1 MARSMAARQR
11 EIDAGIGPP
20 RAVSSSISSCGRA
33 AGRVP
38 VGSTGSARRYGAPV
52 PVAAIASFGHR
63 SYRYFWF
70 GGLTASSA
78 RWFQYV
84 ALPAVVWDLTRSPG
98 WVGFAGFA
106 QFAAM
111 ALMAPVAGTVADHY
125 PRRNILMV
133 SQSFMGLVA
142 VVMAVAWSQGVR
154 SPTAYV
160 ALAAASGLGGGL
172 NLPVWQS
179 FVSEL
184 VPRDLLLN
192 AVTLNSAQFNGS
204 RLVGPMLGGITVAA
218 AGPAVAFW
226 VSAAGALVVVFAL
239 VRIESR
245 KAAAAASGMRVIR
258 NMVTVA
264 RYVADRRGLV
274 VAFVTA
280 SLIGSLGLSIQI
292 LTVVFAEDVFH
303 RGPGGF
309 GLMLTMLGAGAVA
322 AAPVVASLGGR
333 VPRSQIQRVAL
344 VVYGAAVAAL
354 AVAPSFASY
363 LVPLAFIGAAHLASA
378 SSLNTA
384 VQLQV
389 DEERRTQVMSL
400 YVMVLMSSNPLGQ
413 LLLGQLI
420 ELVGPRP
427 AFGAYGALLLAGT
440 AALHGSGWLRHLDVE
455 VGEYSPE
462 VAPEV
467 HPTTPSPPRPKRR
480 SSS

>member
-1 MARSMAARQR
+1 MARH
-11 EIDAGIGPP
+11 
-20 RAVSSSISSCGRA
+20 
-33 AGRVP
+33 
-38 VGSTGSARRYGAPV
+38 RRYGASV
-52 PVAAIASFGHR
+52 PPAAFASFSYR

-70 GGLTASSA
+70 GGFTTNSA

-84 ALPAVVWDLTRSPG
+84 ALPAVVWDLTGSAG

-111 ALMAPVAGTVADHY
+111 AVVAPVAGMAADHY
-125 PRRNILMV
+125 SRRRILMV

-142 VVMAVAWSQGVR
+142 AAMALVWMQGVR

-172 NLPVWQS
+172 NLPVWQA

-184 VPRDLLLN
+184 VPRGLLLN
-192 AVTLNSAQFNGS
+192 AVTLNSAQFNSS

-226 VSAAGALVVVFAL
+226 VSAAGALAVVFAL
-239 VRIESR
+239 VRVESLR
-245 KAAAAASGMRVIR
+245 TASTVGTPSMRLIR
-258 NMVTVA
+258 NTLAVA
-264 RYVADRRGLV
+264 RYIGARRGLV
-274 VAFVTA
+274 VAFVTVA
-280 SLIGSLGLSIQI
+280 LIGAAGLPIQM
-292 LTVVFAEDVFH
+292 LTVVFAEDVFD

-309 GLMLTMLGAGAVA
+309 GLMLTMLGSGAVV

-333 VPRSQIQRVAL
+333 VSRSQIQRVAL
-344 VVYGAAVAAL
+344 LAYGTAVLAL
-354 AVAPSFASY
+354 AVAPTLVSF
-363 LVPLAFIGAAHLASA
+363 LVPLALIGAAHLAAA

-389 DEERRTQVMSL
+389 DENRRTQVMSL

-413 LLLGQLI
+413 LALGQLI

-427 AFGAYGALLLAGT
+427 AFGAFGVLLLGGT
-440 AALHGSGWLRHLDVE
+440 VVLHSVGWLGQLDVE

-462 VAPEV
+462 VVPEV
-467 HPTTPSPPRPKRR
+467 HPTTPSPPRRQPDAT
-480 SSS
+480 

>member
-1 MARSMAARQR
+1 MPVMARPQ
-11 EIDAGIGPP
+11 
-20 RAVSSSISSCGRA
+20 
-33 AGRVP
+33 
-38 VGSTGSARRYGAPV
+38 RYGAPV
-52 PVAAIASFGHR
+52 PPAAFASFGHR

-70 GGLTASSA
+70 GGVTASSA

-111 ALMAPVAGTVADHY
+111 ALMAPVAGMVADHY

-142 VVMAVAWSQGVR
+142 VLMAVAWSQGVR
-154 SPTAYV
+154 SPAAYV
-160 ALAAASGLGGGL
+160 GLAAASGLGGGL
-172 NLPVWQS
+172 NLPVWQA

-226 VSAAGALVVVFAL
+226 VSAAGALAVVFAL
-239 VRIESR
+239 ARIESR
-245 KAAAAASGMRVIR
+245 KSAAAAGTPSMRVIR
-258 NMVTVA
+258 NMLTVA
-264 RYVADRRGLV
+264 RYVRARRGLV

-309 GLMLTMLGAGAVA
+309 GLMLTMLGAGAVV

-344 VVYGAAVAAL
+344 VIYGAAVVAL
-354 AVAPSFASY
+354 AVAPSFVSY

-413 LLLGQLI
+413 LVLGQLI

-427 AFGAYGALLLAGT
+427 AFGLYGALLLAGT

-467 HPTTPSPPRPKRR
+467 HPTTPSPPRLRRR